1 MYIFTFSG
9 SLTGDTT
16 PRNQRTGRRQTYKS
30 SVWRKATF
38 NERIPPPTG
47 VVNGPLMPIRYSLKT
62 SIVSS
67 GNHEPVARKARSP
80 ASTSFHSIRRA
91 PPYDMS
97 TAASTIACMAGV
109 ISAPTPS
116 PVIKGIVGTSGTDNT
131 PFCCLVI
138 LLIYLSFYILLQSC
152 SEVKVRWFR
161 TNTPY
166 LLN

>member
-1 MYIFTFSG
+1 VQEPVELLSFRSACFPFDTGIDIFRI
-9 SLTGDTT
+9 LTKVAL
-16 PRNQRTGRRQTYKS
+16 RQTLDLY
-30 SVWRKATF
+30 VCLRPVRWFR
-38 NERIPPPTG
+38 G
-47 VVNGPLMPIRYSLKT
+47 VVSPVK
-62 SIVSS
+62 
-67 GNHEPVARKARSP
+67 EPD
-80 ASTSFHSIRRA
+80 
-91 PPYDMS
+91 DMS